1 MDDRQ
6 QKVKQR
12 LDELAGQPGLLGAAL
27 VSRDGLPVLDS
38 SRRPLNSET
47 FSAMSATVMGAA
59 EAALS
64 ELSENRVARVIADAD
79 RMRLVLV
86 GVTDEFLLVAIAEG
100 ESELQGVIKRVE
112 KASQDIAKAIT
123 DGK

>member
-12 LDELAGQPGLLGAAL
+12 LDELAAQPGIVGAAL
-27 VSRDGLPVLDS
+27 VSRDGLPVLDAS
-38 SRRPLNSET
+38 KRPINTET

-64 ELSENRVARVIADAD
+64 ELAENRVVRIVADAD

-86 GVTDEFLLVAIAEG
+86 GVTDEFLLVTIAEQNADL
-100 ESELQGVIKRVE
+100 SALVKKVE
-112 KASQDIAKAIT
+112 KAASDVSKAVSET
-123 DGK
+123 R